1 MVTKRNFKE
10 SLESERDKKI
20 SILLKDL
27 NSLESYVN
35 DIFTF
40 SPLPI
45 CFISPLG
52 VILESNPVFVK
63 FSGFSFNEVI
73 GKAIEDFFEKR
84 EINPLIKETFEK
96 GFVRGKEMRFFPK
109 TKMEIPAQIFTRIR
123 KDERGEKV
131 GYFLSLVDLTEIK
144 KTQRDARKALMSILQ
159 DVREERNKAEE
170 EKNKTLAII
179 TNFSDAIFVFD
190 RDNNLLLVN
199 PKAEHFFGIK
209 GEEITGKS
217 ISGISRIVSIRPL
230 VKLLTKKTKKIF
242 RQELELR
249 EDLILE
255 TSLIPVMRE
264 TEKLG
269 TLVILH
275 DITREKLIEKMKSEF
290 VSLTAHQLRTPLS
303 AMKWT
308 MKMLL
313 DEELGKINEEQ
324 REFLENNYESNERM
338 ISLINDLLNVTR
350 IEEGRFLYDLIPTDL
365 EETIKSI
372 TDSYEEEAKRKKI
385 KLVFKKPVKK
395 IPEIMLDS
403 DKIKMAIENLV
414 DNAVR
419 YTLSGGE
426 VTISLKQ
433 VEKTVE
439 FSIEDTGVGIL
450 KKQKARIFSKFF
462 RGTNVMKM
470 DTEGSG
476 LGLYITKNIIDAHG
490 GKIWFESELDKGA
503 KFYFQLPIKPKGRA
517 KPKKKA

>member
-1 MVTKRNFKE
+1 MVIRNNPKE
-10 SLESERDKKI
+10 PSEVEKDKKI

-27 NSLESYVN
+27 NSLESYIN

-45 CFISPLG
+45 CFVSTLG
-52 VILESNPVFVK
+52 VILESNPAFVK
-63 FSGFSFNEVI
+63 VSGFKFDEII

-84 EINPLIKETFEK
+84 EIKKLIKATMEK
-96 GFVRGKEMRFFPK
+96 GSVQGKEMSFFQK
-109 TKMEIPAQIFTRIR
+109 TKREIPCQVFTRVR
-123 KDERGEKV
+123 KDEKGEKV
-131 GYFLSLVDLTEIK
+131 GYFLSIVDLTEIK
-144 KTQRDARKALMSILQ
+144 KTQRDARRALMSILQ
-159 DVREERNKAEE
+159 DVQEERNKAEE

-190 RDNNLLLVN
+190 RNNNLLLVN

-217 ISGISRIVSIRPL
+217 ISGISSIVSIRPL

-249 EDLILE
+249 EDLVLE
-255 TSLIPVMRE
+255 TSLIPIMRE

-313 DEELGKINEEQ
+313 DEELGKLNKEQ
-324 REFLENNYESNERM
+324 KDFLRDSYQSNEKM
-338 ISLINDLLNVTR
+338 IYLISDLLNVTK
-350 IEEGRFLYDLIPTDL
+350 IEEGKFIYNLTLTNIRQIVQFV
-365 EETIKSI
+365 IKS
-372 TDSYEEEAKRKKI
+372 YKEKI
-385 KLVFKKPVKK
+385 KSKKLKIELKKPVKALPK
-395 IPEIMLDS
+395 VMVDF
-403 DKIKMAIENLV
+403 DKIRMAIENLV

-419 YTLSGGE
+419 YSKPNSKI
-426 VTISLKQ
+426 VISLKHI
-433 VEKTVE
+433 EKRVE
-439 FSIEDTGVGIL
+439 FSIKDEGIGIP
-450 KKQKARIFSKFF
+450 KKQHSRIFSKFF
-462 RGTNVMKM
+462 RGSNVMEM
-470 DTEGSG
+470 DTEGNG
-476 LGLYITKNIIDAHG
+476 LGLYIAKNIIEAHK
-490 GKIWFESELDKGA
+490 GKIWFESELDKGTT
-503 KFYFQLPIKPKGRA
+503 FYFSLPI
-517 KPKKKA
+517 